1 MAGPICILCPVEIT
15 DENDFREHVIQ
26 NAIGGRKRVAGV
38 LCMECNSAAGKE
50 WDAEFARQLQPLSAF
65 FAITRQ
71 RGEIPPQLLTT
82 VSGQQYTRRSNGQMT
97 LARPSYEEVQTDSGT
112 RVSISAPTLKQ
123 VQQLLER
130 ARAKYPQID
139 ADLIAASAQSTYHYL
154 DEPIKMSLNFGGE
167 KAGRSLVKSCVTLA
181 LDAGIEAAECINA
194 LEYLRNPQG
203 FPCFGYFY
211 ERDLI
216 RNRPNELFHCVAVS
230 GDPKSGQLTGYAEY
244 FGVYRMVVGMS
255 DRYTGRFFKAVYA
268 VNPMTGKEIEGLDV
282 DLALSAQ
289 EIQDTYDYKM
299 IPDGA
304 MAEAAGRVIP
314 IGMQK
319 AFDRERDAAIKRAVE
334 YAFAHC
340 GAKEGEML
348 TDEHKLKLSRL
359 VTEQLMPFIMHNLR
373 RPPRR
378 IRRDCETAIA
388 EPSQGSIE
396 F

>member
-15 DENDFREHVIQ
+15 DENDSREHVIQ
-26 NAIGGRKRVAGV
+26 NAIGGRKQVKGV
-38 LCMECNSAAGKE
+38 LCTKCNNITCKE

-82 VSGQQYTRRSNGQMT
+82 VFSGQQFIRRPDGQLT

-112 RVSISAPTLKQ
+112 QISISAPTLKRAR
-123 VQQLLER
+123 QLLER

-139 ADLIAASAQSTYHYL
+139 ADSIVARVQSTYQYL
-154 DEPIKMSLNFGGE
+154 DEPVKMSLSFGGE

-181 LDAGIEAAECINA
+181 VDVGIEAAECINA
-194 LEYLRNPQG
+194 LEYLRNLEG

-216 RNRPNELFHCVAVS
+216 RNRPNDLFHCVAVS
-230 GDPKSGQLTGYAEY
+230 GDPQSGQLTGYAEY
-244 FGVYRMVVGMS
+244 FGVYRVVVGMS
-255 DRYTGRFFKAVYA
+255 DRYTGHSLKAAYA
-268 VNPMTGKEIEGLDV
+268 INPMTGKEIKGLDV
-282 DLALSAQ
+282 DLALTAQ
-289 EIQDTYDYKM
+289 EIQDTYEYKM

-304 MAEAAGRVIP
+304 MAEAADRVIP
-314 IGMQK
+314 IGMK
-319 AFDRERDAAIKRAVE
+319 NDFKRERAAVIKRAIE

-348 TDEHKLKLSRL
+348 TDEHKLKLSSL
-359 VTEQLMPFIMHNLR
+359 VSEQLKPFIMRNRR
-373 RPPRR
+373 RPPRH
-378 IRRDCETAIA
+378 
-388 EPSQGSIE
+388 
-396 F
+396 